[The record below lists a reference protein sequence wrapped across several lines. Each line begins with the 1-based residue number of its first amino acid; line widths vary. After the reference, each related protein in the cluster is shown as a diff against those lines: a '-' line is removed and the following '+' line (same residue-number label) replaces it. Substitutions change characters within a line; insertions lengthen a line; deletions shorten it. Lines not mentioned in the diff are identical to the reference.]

1 MEEKDKAFISK
12 LDELIVLFAKLRDK
26 ASQEGILINDDPL
39 YKNFELLSS
48 NYQMIKNNIPE
59 GLIEELGEPIK
70 QIISQMVEQL
80 KRDLGI
86 YENSGNAEFKG
97 EMESIDL
104 LLKNQNLSE
113 KEINQLLDKRT
124 SINKDL

>member
-1 MEEKDKAFISK
+1 MEEKNKAFISK

-26 ASQEGILINDDPL
+26 ASQEGILIKDDPL
-39 YKNFELLSS
+39 YKNFEMLSS

-59 GLIEELGEPIK
+59 SLIEELGEPIK
-70 QIISQMVEQL
+70 QIISKMVEQL

-86 YENSGNAEFKG
+86 NENSETTEFNG
-97 EMESIDL
+97 ELESIDL
-104 LLKNQNLSE
+104 LLKNKNLSE

>member
-26 ASQEGILINDDPL
+26 ATQEGVVIKNDPL
-39 YKNFELLSS
+39 YKNFELLTS
-48 NYQMIKNNIPE
+48 NYQMIKNNIPD

-70 QIISQMVEQL
+70 QIISQMVVQL
-80 KRDLGI
+80 KKDLGI
-86 YENSGNAEFKG
+86 YDNSDNPEFNG
-97 EMESIDL
+97 ELKSIDT
-104 LLKNQNLSE
+104 LLKNPTLSE

>member
-86 YENSGNAEFKG
+86 YENSGNAEFNG